1 MGCASFLDLKPPLHG
16 DRVVLWLDGLERFSG
31 VLDAKILDWLG
42 ATHRTKDDDEGS
54 AYPGPPITIVATIRE
69 ATWDRLLEA
78 DGEDGEFAR
87 AVAARV
93 SAFESANKA

>member
-1 MGCASFLDLKPPLHG
+1 M
-16 DRVVLWLDGLERFSG
+16 VLWLDGLERFSG

-42 ATHRTKDDDEGS
+42 ATHQSKDDDEGS

-78 DGEDGEFAR
+78 DGEEGEFAR
-87 AVAARV
+87 AVAARAR
-93 SAFESANKA
+93 AFESANKA